1 MKIIQTSFFRAIAA
15 IIVGA
20 LLIKYRQE
28 TVTWLT
34 ISIGVLFFLSGL
46 ISCIVYFGSKKSN
59 TQSIMIDENGN
70 DISNDNP
77 SFPIA
82 GMGSLILG
90 ICLALAPTMV
100 LNWTLYILGAILIL
114 GALGQFFSLATIV
127 RLGRVGAIFWF
138 MPCVVFIIGL
148 IAIVRPNWLTETPL
162 FILGWTMVLY
172 GVIECVN
179 AFKIM
184 NIRRRVAHAM
194 KLQEKAEA
202 ATVATQHED
211 EPQSTEVKEP
221 EAIEQKEEEERE
233 RITF

>member
-34 ISIGVLFFLSGL
+34 ISMGVLFFLSGL
-46 ISCIVYFGSKKSN
+46 ISCIVYFNSPKSN
-59 TQSIMIDENGN
+59 TSSVMIDENGN
-70 DISNDNP
+70 VISNDSP

-90 ICLALAPTMV
+90 ICLALAPAMV

-114 GALGQFFSLATIV
+114 GALGQFFSLATIA
-127 RLGRVGAIFWF
+127 RLGRIGAIFWF
-138 MPCVVFIIGL
+138 MPCVVFLIGF
-148 IAIVRPNWLTETPL
+148 IAIVHPNWLTETPL

-184 NIRRRVAHAM
+184 SIRRRVAHAM
-194 KLQEKAEA
+194 KQKEKAEA
-202 ATVATQHED
+202 AILVAQQED
-211 EPQSTEVKEP
+211 EPLSTEVKE
-221 EAIEQKEEEERE
+221 AKSIGQKEEEEK
-233 RITF
+233 ITF